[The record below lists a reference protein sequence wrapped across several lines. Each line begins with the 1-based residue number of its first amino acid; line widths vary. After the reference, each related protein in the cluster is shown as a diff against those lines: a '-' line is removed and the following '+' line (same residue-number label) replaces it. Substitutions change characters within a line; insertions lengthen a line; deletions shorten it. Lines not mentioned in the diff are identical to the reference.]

1 MAVGKLQRIPI
12 DRINPEFLR
21 GMQGLPGLDAKAGLN
36 GRDGLDGLPGTLGE
50 RGEKGDAGLQG
61 IPGTSITGQQ
71 GESGAIPE
79 HQVRNGEIRFKN
91 PDGTWGEWVNIGS
104 QGGGGKISMN
114 TYKQITTA
122 EFHIGKGQLDLGTN
136 IFGVDFAGDV
146 TIFIP
151 RKIDRR
157 SIIVVND
164 ESATAETNNITIK
177 AEEL

>member
-1 MAVGKLQRIPI
+1 MPIGKLRRIPI
-12 DRINPEFLR
+12 ESISPEFLR
-21 GMQGLPGLDAKAGLN
+21 GFPGTPGKAGLN
-36 GRDGLDGLPGTLGE
+36 GKDGLDGLPGTLGE

-91 PDGTWGEWVNIGS
+91 PDDTWGQWVNIGS
-104 QGGGGKISMN
+104 QNGGGGKISMN